1 MNTNKEETKILNI
14 QLAATFFFIISLV
27 ISFLLTYNEKL
38 KFTDKNFFNEND
50 ENKLALFNRIFV
62 VVLSAT
68 FLYAAYQ
75 NRKIAKKKQEP
86 LDSYSLQI
94 FASELSTLAAVIALY
109 IIITSYGENYTIIAN
124 IENPTL

>member
-62 VVLSAT
+62 VVLSTT
-68 FLYAAYQ
+68 FLYCAYQ

-86 LDSYSLQI
+86 LSSYSLQI

>member
-50 ENKLALFNRIFV
+50 ENKLALFNRILV